1 MPFTKLTELTNL
13 IADLPDLPND
23 TMTST
28 QLKQYWDSS
37 PEELRVAL
45 NKLMDELQATTSAS
59 NLGAKTITGISGGT
73 VQALLENLKAYIDN
87 LKVYVDA
94 HKNDKANPHQVT
106 ADQLNVYTK
115 EELAPY
121 LQGGET
127 FIKYEVF
134 TIVSSN
140 NGDGTFNYKDRFDQL
155 HTGEVTE
162 EGYQVFTLREGNYTI
177 GENRIN
183 AIVGDVLHRSVASGG
198 LQEISPT
205 EVALTIPEGDNA
217 EITFQYFGRVGIAGE
232 HNLIVGPDRP
242 PVLDSKTVWFQVVG

>member
-1 MPFTKLTELTNL
+1 MPFSKLDRLTSL
-13 IADLPDLPND
+13 IADLPDQPND

-45 NKLMDELQATTSAS
+45 NKLVDELQATTAAG
-59 NLGAKTITGISGGT
+59 NLGAKSVTGLTGAT
-73 VQALLENLKAYIDN
+73 VQVLMESLKAYID
-87 LKVYVDA
+87 V
-94 HKNDKANPHQVT
+94 HKNSKGNVHGLT
-106 ADQLNVYTK
+106 AEDLNVYTK
-115 EELAPY
+115 PELAPF

-134 TIVSSN
+134 VIVNNN
-140 NGDGTFNYKDRFDQL
+140 NGDGTFTYKDRFDRL
-155 HTGEVTE
+155 HTGTVTE
-162 EGYQVFTLREGNYTI
+162 EGHQVFTLQEGNYVT

-198 LQEISPT
+198 LREVSPT
-205 EVALTIPEGDNA
+205 EIALTIPEGNDS
-217 EITFQYFGRVGIAGE
+217 EITIQYFGRVGIAGE

-242 PVLDSKTVWFQVVG
+242 PVTDSKTVWFKVVG